1 MSSDPIQRSAG
12 WSTSSAPTIL
22 EYFGWADS
30 WRWNVARL
38 QVDAGVS
45 CGHAAPMIPSR
56 MRAAV
61 YKGKQTIAVE
71 DYPTPAVGP
80 TDVLLEVSH
89 CGVCGSDIHFVLE
102 GWSAPERVHGHEYSG
117 TVVAIGD
124 DVTRWSV
131 GDAVVGGPGM
141 RCGTCEFCSAGRPN
155 LCSGR
160 EAVGGGDG
168 QGAFAEYMRVPE
180 AALLRL
186 PTGLTLRHAALTEPL
201 SVALHGI
208 TLAAVK
214 PGDRVLIT
222 GGGPIGALSAAALIH
237 RGVTD
242 VVVSEPSPARRALCA
257 RLGATVIE
265 PESLT
270 TPTMP
275 DQIVDRPFH
284 AALECSGHAVAME
297 QCLGQLARTGR
308 LVLVGAGITPP
319 RFDPNRIILNEL
331 VITGSFCYDADGFEA
346 ALALLVAPDF
356 PTDALIEPDDVGLE
370 GLRDAIGRLAAGEI
384 PAKVVVAPSRGRSTT

>member
-1 MSSDPIQRSAG
+1 
-12 WSTSSAPTIL
+12 
-22 EYFGWADS
+22 
-30 WRWNVARL
+30 
-38 QVDAGVS
+38 
-45 CGHAAPMIPSR
+45 MIPSR

-80 TDVLLEVSH
+80 TDVLLEISH

-102 GWSAPERVHGHEYSG
+102 GWSAPNRVHGHEYSG
-117 TVVAIGD
+117 TVVAIGA

-131 GDAVVGGPGM
+131 GDAVVGGPAA
-141 RCGTCEFCSAGRPN
+141 RCGTCEYCVAGRPN

-180 AALLRL
+180 AELLRL
-186 PTGLTLRHAALTEPL
+186 PRGLTLRHAALTEPL
-201 SVALHGI
+201 TVALHGI
-208 TLAAVK
+208 TLAAVN

-237 RGVTD
+237 RGITD
-242 VVVSEPSPARRALCA
+242 VVVSEPSSARRALCA

-265 PESLT
+265 PETLT

-297 QCLGQLARTGR
+297 QCLGQLARTGT

-346 ALALLVAPDF
+346 ALRLLAAPDF
-356 PTDALIEPDDVGLE
+356 PTELLIEPDDVGLD

-384 PAKVVVAPSRGRSTT
+384 PAKVVIAPSHGKRPA